1 MAQGLFAGG
10 TDYRNQS
17 LDDIRED
24 VDHWRQK
31 SQDLKEKFKETIGQL
46 RERNYWDQTVP
57 FNFRGFCNATIKT
70 CDTVYYDFGRVLSA
84 IDKDEITKRE
94 IAIMR
99 NIAHIAGEKELQ
111 AATTFKAN
119 EGHWQNYED
128 ENFQKAEELYA
139 DGRDFFLTLLD
150 AGNAAGRLEDYVK
163 EEPVVDKSIHAE
175 NSVVIGD
182 GNQFSNSD
190 VNVNKEVKE
199 SKSIGKWLM
208 ENLWFPLLVVVIGW
222 YITEQ
227 ILKQIFK

>member
-31 SQDLKEKFKETIGQL
+31 SQALKEKFKETIGQL

-70 CDTVYYDFGRVLSA
+70 CDTVYYDFGRVLIA

-94 IAIMR
+94 ISIVR
-99 NIAHIAGEKELQ
+99 NIARIAGEKELQ
-111 AATTFKAN
+111 AAAAFKSDGRN
-119 EGHWQNYED
+119 WHSYGD
-128 ENFQKAEELYA
+128 ENFKKVEELYA

-150 AGNAAGRLEDYVK
+150 AGNVAGRLEDYVK

-182 GNQFSNSD
+182 GNQFANSD
-190 VNVNKEVKE
+190 INVNKEME
-199 SKSIGKWLM
+199 DSKSIGKWLM
-208 ENLWFPLLVVVIGW
+208 ENLWFPILAGLIVGLILW
-222 YITEQ
+222 FITG
-227 ILKQIFK
+227 

>member
-1 MAQGLFAGG
+1 MAQSLFAGE

-17 LDDIRED
+17 LNDIRKD
-24 VDHWRQK
+24 IDHWRQE

-46 RERNYWDQTVP
+46 RECNYWDQTVP

-70 CDTVYYDFGRVLSA
+70 CDTVYYDFGRVLSV

-94 IAIMR
+94 ITIMR

-119 EGHWQNYED
+119 ERHWQNYED

-150 AGNAAGRLEDYVK
+150 ARNAAGRLEDYVK
-163 EEPVVDKSIHAE
+163 EDPVVDKSIHAE

-182 GNQFSNSD
+182 GNQFANSD
-190 VNVNKEVKE
+190 INVNKEME
-199 SKSIGKWLM
+199 DSKSIGKWLM
-208 ENLWFPLLVVVIGW
+208 ENLWLPILVGLIIW
-222 YITEQ
+222 FITEQ
-227 ILKQIFK
+227 VLK

>member
-10 TDYRNQS
+10 TGYRNQS